1 MQLKKLLEQWDL
13 NSLKIKAGFLEME
26 WVPQIEDKAA
36 AWDLYVEMLTRVVTQ
51 RLVPDQG
58 READV
63 LNSAYQLFPLTRDII
78 KRHGRHCINFA
89 KIAIVVLNQ
98 IVRPFT
104 TKWNTQLEGGGVLGE
119 PQALEFRNDLV
130 RLQTDLRKY
139 ARLLADLAEVEDL
152 TDLEQVEG

>member
-13 NSLKIKAGFLEME
+13 SSLKIKADFLEIE
-26 WVPQIEDKAA
+26 WVPQIEDKSA

-51 RLVPDQG
+51 RLVPGQG
-58 READV
+58 QEADV

-78 KRHGRHCINFA
+78 KRNGRHCINFA

-104 TKWNTQLEGGGVLGE
+104 TKWHTQLEGGGVLGE
-119 PQALEFRNDLV
+119 PQALEFRSDLV

-139 ARLLADLAEVEDL
+139 ARFLAHLAEVEDL

>member
-26 WVPQIEDKAA
+26 WIPQIEDKSA
-36 AWDLYVEMLTRVVTQ
+36 AWDLYAEMLTRVVTQ
-51 RLVPDQG
+51 RLVPGQDQ
-58 READV
+58 EADV

-78 KRHGRHCINFA
+78 KRNGRHCINFA

-104 TKWNTQLEGGGVLGE
+104 TKWHTQLEGGGVRSE

>member
-26 WVPQIEDKAA
+26 WVPRDEDKSA
-36 AWDLYVEMLTRVVTQ
+36 AWELYVEMLTRVVTQ
-51 RLVPDQG
+51 RLVPGQG
-58 READV
+58 EEAAA
-63 LNSAYQLFPLTRDII
+63 LNSVYQLFPLTRDII
-78 KRHGRHCINFA
+78 KRNGRHCINFA
-89 KIAIVVLNQ
+89 KIAVVVLNQ

-104 TKWNTQLEGGGVLGE
+104 TKWHAQLEGGGE
-119 PQALEFRNDLV
+119 SQALEFRNDLV

-139 ARLLADLAEVEDL
+139 ARLLADMAGVEDL